1 MMPDGTSPEPL
12 PSPVGAETQASTRGV
27 TAVAEVWSLG
37 DLILFLAFGFL
48 SLLAA
53 YVLVV
58 AGYELL
64 STWKGWRLT
73 TGGLA
78 TNPFIALT
86 LQSVSYMFLLGFTY
100 LLVAIRHRQPFWRAL
115 GWRKPTLRQ
124 GLGYL
129 LGGAAMMV
137 AIRFAPPLL
146 PDSGSFPLEQLFTSP
161 AAAYAVGAFAI
172 LIAPLMEEV
181 IFRGVLF
188 AIFERRVGLR
198 FAVLSTAVLFAALH
212 AQEYWQAW
220 NHLLMI
226 LFVGL
231 VLSAARGITG
241 SLASS
246 VLLHMGYNTSMMAGL
261 FFATH
266 YFQNLP
272 GVISS

>member
-1 MMPDGTSPEPL
+1 
-12 PSPVGAETQASTRGV
+12 
-27 TAVAEVWSLG
+27 
-37 DLILFLAFGFL
+37 
-48 SLLAA
+48 
-53 YVLVV
+53 
-58 AGYELL
+58 LL

-73 TGGLA
+73 SGGFA
-78 TNPFIALT
+78 TNPYIALT
-86 LQSVSYMFLLGFTY
+86 LQSVFYMFLLGFTY
-100 LLVAIRHRQPFWRAL
+100 LLVAIKYQQPFWRAL
-115 GWRKPTLRQ
+115 GWRKPNLRQ

-129 LGGAAMMV
+129 LGGGVMMV
-137 AIRFAPPLL
+137 AIRLAPPLL
-146 PDSGSFPLEQLFTSP
+146 PDSGSFPLEQLFSSP

-188 AIFERRVGLR
+188 AIFERRAGLG
-198 FAVLSTAVLFAALH
+198 FAVLSTAMLFAGLH
-212 AQEYWQAW
+212 APEYWRAW

-226 LFVGL
+226 MFVGL

-246 VLLHMGYNTSMMAGL
+246 VLLHVGYNTGMMASL

-272 GVISS
+272 AVLSF